1 MVLSKEKNLELD
13 IRKFSLANAYL
24 HEGKAQTGAILGK
37 ILNERPHLK
46 LHIHLL
52 LPLINKTIKDI
63 EKLNVP
69 EQETELREIY
79 NDFFD
84 KPVVRE
90 KTLPE
95 IQNTVRGKVIT
106 RFAPSP
112 SGPLHIGHIYVMTL
126 NAEYAKKYDGKCILR
141 IEDTNPENIQID
153 AYKMIPEDAK
163 WATNNHVSKI
173 IVQSSRMNKYYKW
186 AKELLTREHAYVC
199 FCSPN
204 KWQKLVAE
212 GVGCPERNVNGKT
225 QLKFWKEMLSGKIK
239 QGQAIVRLKTNM
251 SDKNPAMRDFAI
263 LRINNSVHP
272 KVGRKYRVWPLM
284 NLAVAVDDHELGIT
298 HSIRGKDHRDN
309 AKKQEI
315 IQKYLGWNIPVAL
328 FVGRINF
335 KDFNVSTTETRKAIQ
350 KKKYSGWNDVRL
362 PFLRA
367 LKRRGYKSQALAK
380 FVIDM
385 GINENDKT
393 VSLEEFF
400 ENLNSY
406 NRAIIDKSA
415 DRYWFIPEP
424 VKIFVRNAPKIK
436 NVKAKLHPDKDA
448 TRLINV
454 TKTLY
459 IPKNDLEKYKN
470 IEVRLM
476 HLYNVNLKTNAD
488 FTSEENKNV
497 QKIQWLP
504 SNNIR
509 TEVLMPN
516 GKIVKGLGELH
527 LKKLKLGKTIQFERF
542 GFVTLDK
549 KETNKLTFAFLHA

>member
-13 IRKFSLANAYL
+13 IRKFALANAYL
-24 HEGKAQTGAILGK
+24 HEGKAQTGAVLGK

-112 SGPLHIGHIYVMTL
+112 SGPLHIGHIYVMNL
-126 NAEYAKKYDGKCILR
+126 NAEYAKKYGGKFILR

-163 WATNNHVSKI
+163 WATNNRVSKV

-367 LKRRGYKSQALAK
+367 LKRRGYKPQAL
-380 FVIDM
+380 
-385 GINENDKT
+385 E
-393 VSLEEFF
+393 
-400 ENLNSY
+400 
-406 NRAIIDKSA
+406 
-415 DRYWFIPEP
+415 
-424 VKIFVRNAPKIK
+424 IFVRNAPKIK

-549 KETNKLTFAFLHA
+549 KEPNKLTFAFLHA

>member
-24 HEGKAQTGAILGK
+24 HEGRAQTGAVLGK

-46 LHIHLL
+46 LHIHLI

-63 EKLNVP
+63 GTLNVS
-69 EQETELREIY
+69 EQEIELREIY
-79 NDFFD
+79 NEFFD
-84 KPVVRE
+84 RPIVHE

-95 IQNTVRGKVIT
+95 LQNTVYGKVIT

-112 SGPLHIGHIYVMTL
+112 SGPLHIGHVYVMNL
-126 NAEYAKKYDGKCILR
+126 NAEYAKKYGGKFILR

-163 WATNNHVSKI
+163 WATNNHVSKV

-186 AKELLTREHAYVC
+186 AKELFIREHAYVC

-204 KWQKLVAE
+204 KWKNLVTLGE
-212 GVGCPERNVNGKT
+212 GCPERNVNGKA
-225 QLKFWKEMLSGKIK
+225 QLKFWKEMLNGKIK

-272 KVGRKYRVWPLM
+272 KVGKKYRVWPLM
-284 NLAVAVDDHELGIT
+284 NLAVAVDDHELSIT

-315 IQKYLGWNIPVAL
+315 IQKYLGWKIPVAL

-350 KKKYSGWNDVRL
+350 KKRYSGWNDVRL
-362 PFLRA
+362 PFLKA

-380 FVIDM
+380 FVIEM
-385 GINENDKT
+385 GINENDKL
-393 VSLEEFF
+393 VSLDEFF

-406 NRAIIDKSA
+406 NRNIIDKSA
-415 DRYWFIPEP
+415 NRYWFVPDP
-424 VKIFVRNAPKIK
+424 VKISVKNAPKIK
-436 NVKAKLHPDKDA
+436 NVKVKLHPDKNQ
-448 TRLINV
+448 TRLIN
-454 TKTLY
+454 TSKTLY
-459 IPKNDLEKYKN
+459 IPKYDMKTYGNT
-470 IEVRLM
+470 EVRLM
-476 HLYNVNLKTNAD
+476 HLYNVNLKTNAEL
-488 FTSEENKNV
+488 TSKENKSI

-504 SNNIR
+504 SNNIK

-516 GKIVKGLGELH
+516 GKVVKGLGEMA
-527 LKKLKLGKTIQFERF
+527 LKKLKLGETIQFERF

-549 KETNKLTFAFLHA
+549 RDNKLTFAFLHV